1 MTETSRRASARPT
14 RTPVGQRNRLSLK
27 NKEPGY
33 VYRVVNDI
41 DDRVEQLLQAG
52 YEIDKTQTVGDKR
65 VDVPSA
71 MSGGFSVGQGVKAY
85 VMRQKQEWYQ
95 EDQNAKQAYVDQT
108 EQTMRSDA
116 RKAADYGSVTI
127 NDK

>member
-1 MTETSRRASARPT
+1 MTETSRRASARVT
-14 RTPVGQRNRLSLK
+14 RTPVGQRNRISLK

-52 YEIDKTQTVGDKR
+52 YEIDKTQSVGDKR

-71 MSGGFSVGQGVKAY
+71 MGGAISVGQGVKAY
-85 VMRQKQEWYQ
+85 VMRQKVEYFN